1 MNSILESTYETF
13 HHTLHFVT
21 KVQNE
26 VAAVDT
32 THLFNVV
39 IKYLNATVGVPT
51 TRVLRVFTKIPSAYT
66 WVAEVN
72 ELASGADNRYPLK
85 FSSIVFFCL
94 SDVASGLVW
103 INTLGIDWLSYISSS
118 IANLPFLT
126 HSVKSLPL
134 LSYQCEFFGTVLD
147 AIDAS
152 MELINH
158 HRVIYNAIRLTGDIA
173 QIAGILFA
181 HSTGHFLLIATI
193 ASGTSNVLYLTRFA
207 LDYYK
212 CI

>member
-1 MNSILESTYETF
+1 MNSILDSAHVTLN
-13 HHTLHFVT
+13 HTLAFVT

-26 VAAVDT
+26 VAAVGT
-32 THLFNVV
+32 TQLFNVT

-51 TRVLRVFTKIPSAYT
+51 TRILRLCTKIPSAYNWIT
-66 WVAEVN
+66 EVN

-103 INTLGIDWLSYISSS
+103 INTIGINWLSYISAS
-118 IANLPFLT
+118 IANLPFLV

-152 MELINH
+152 MEIINH
-158 HRVIYNAIRLTGDIA
+158 HRVAYNALLLTGYIA
-173 QIAGILFA
+173 QIVGILFA

-193 ASGTSNVLYLTRFA
+193 ASGTSNMLYLTRFA
-207 LDYYK
+207 LGYYK
-212 CI
+212 YI